1 MEAGTSRMYLKI
13 TSELQELNELT
24 IIVYPIGTVGI
35 PPLAGTH
42 MLVWGNRWYNEGI
55 VALVLITGRGSFF
68 IKKDVVKFN
77 FLTSPNKKEEMK
89 CIRKYPQI

>member
-1 MEAGTSRMYLKI
+1 
-13 TSELQELNELT
+13 
-24 IIVYPIGTVGI
+24 
-35 PPLAGTH
+35 

-55 VALVLITGRGSFF
+55 VALVLITGGGSFF

>member
-1 MEAGTSRMYLKI
+1 MSRIYLNI

-42 MLVWGNRWYNEGI
+42 MLV
-55 VALVLITGRGSFF
+55 
-68 IKKDVVKFN
+68 
-77 FLTSPNKKEEMK
+77 
-89 CIRKYPQI
+89 